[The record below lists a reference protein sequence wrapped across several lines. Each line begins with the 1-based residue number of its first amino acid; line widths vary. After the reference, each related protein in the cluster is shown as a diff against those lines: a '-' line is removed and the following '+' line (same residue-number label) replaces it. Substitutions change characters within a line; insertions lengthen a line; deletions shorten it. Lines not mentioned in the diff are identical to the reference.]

1 MLTGQ
6 IPLELL
12 NFLGCPSTTNLQCR
26 SPIVAVENLSLIPFF
41 LNFLQLNSK
50 FLVEGGPIDDDEESG
65 DEANYNAV
73 SIPGAKR
80 GDDGSRKS
88 RVEVLTSQV
97 AFSATGRE
105 WAAVSGE
112 GLHVYSLD
120 DEMVF
125 DPIFLT
131 ENVTPSAV
139 EAKLSLRQYDIA
151 MRMAVHLNEFDLVKV
166 VIERTPPSSIQ
177 QVIRAFGV
185 ENLERLLQFITKGM
199 DNSPHVEFY
208 LNWCLN
214 MLQIHGTVIDNDRS
228 VYMRALRSMFKV
240 IQTRQDELRP
250 LCDSNKYIQF
260 HILHGSN

>member
-1 MLTGQ
+1 LDVRAQ
-6 IPLELL
+6 HPS
-12 NFLGCPSTTNLQCR
+12 CP
-26 SPIVAVENLSLIPFF
+26 LSLVANLILTLLLLFP
-41 LNFLQLNSK
+41 LQLNSK
-50 FLVEGGPIDDDEESG
+50 RLAEGGPIDDEDDSG
-65 DEANYNAV
+65 DETNYNAV

-97 AFSATGRE
+97 SFSSTGRE

-120 DEMVF
+120 DDMVF

-131 ENVTPSAV
+131 ETITPAAV
-139 EAKLSLRQYDIA
+139 QAKLSLGDYGIA
-151 MRMAVHLNEFDLVKV
+151 MRMAVHLNEFDLVKE
-166 VIERTPPSSIQ
+166 VIERTPPPSIP

-208 LNWCLN
+208 LNWCLSL
-214 MLQIHGTVIDNDRS
+214 LQIHGAVVEKDRS
-228 VYMRALRSMFKV
+228 VYMRALRSMYKV

-250 LCDSNKYIQF
+250 LCDNNKYTLAFIEDQAQ
-260 HILHGSN
+260 LLNN